1 VVVEAFCEGERVYEG
16 EDGHVE
22 AAQQT
27 Q

>member
-1 VVVEAFCEGERVYEG
+1 VVVEAFCEGERVYEV

-22 AAQQT
+22 AAQQR